1 MSERR
6 HVAAE
11 VADLIWADSPSGKR
25 VLRCARLRRAPL
37 RMTTGWALWSKKEE
51 ISVEVELPGTNH
63 LPGLPTSGYT
73 RLVLNPASFFCFK
86 ERASLSS

>member
-1 MSERR
+1 MNERR

-11 VADLIWADSPSGKR
+11 VADLIWADALSGKR

-51 ISVEVELPGTNH
+51 ISVEVERQPVILSAKREG
-63 LPGLPTSGYT
+63 
-73 RLVLNPASFFCFK
+73 PAF
-86 ERASLSS
+86 

>member
-51 ISVEVELPGTNH
+51 ISVEVERQPVILSAKREG
-63 LPGLPTSGYT
+63 
-73 RLVLNPASFFCFK
+73 PAF
-86 ERASLSS
+86 